1 MTEPGQT
8 HRQIE
13 LTRTAVGE
21 YVATNARGGTIRVG
35 SGDGDDFSPVELLL
49 VALAGCSAVDV
60 DLVTSRRCEPDRFTV
75 VAAGEKVRDEDGSH
89 LDEVAVTFE
98 VTFPAGADGDAARS
112 RLPQALRMS
121 HERLCTVSR
130 TVERATPV
138 QMRLA

>member
-1 MTEPGQT
+1 MTEPGRT

-21 YVATNARGGTIRVG
+21 YLATNARGGTIRVG
-35 SGDGDDFSPVELLL
+35 SGDTADFSPVELLL

-60 DLVTSRRCEPDRFTV
+60 DLVTSRRSEPTGFTV
-75 VAAGEKVRDEDGSH
+75 VAGGEKVRDEDGSH
-89 LDEVAVTFE
+89 LDEVSVTFA
-98 VTFPAGADGDAARS
+98 VTFPAGPDGDAARS

-138 QMRLA
+138 SMRLA